1 LSFELENIIQ
11 LCQMQ
16 DPQAQKQLYEK
27 YKDNLYAVC
36 IRYVSNS
43 QEAEDVFIN
52 GFYKILTKIDSY
64 SGEGNFENWMRRIMV
79 NESLMHLRKYAA
91 LKMKTVPLETAISE
105 EEWQEGEDEMTYD
118 DVIKLLNKLPIGYRT
133 IFNLYVFENYN
144 HREIGEILN
153 ISINTSKS
161 QYLMAKKKLI
171 ELYHQDKNRR

>member
-1 LSFELENIIQ
+1 MSFELENIIRS
-11 LCQMQ
+11 CQMQ
-16 DPQAQKQLYEK
+16 DAQAQKQLYKK

-36 IRYVSNS
+36 IRYISNS

-79 NESLMHLRKYAA
+79 NESLMHLRKNAA
-91 LKMKTVPLETAISE
+91 LKMKTVPLETAIIE
-105 EEWQEGEDEMTYD
+105 EEWQEGEDEMTYE

-144 HREIGEILN
+144 HREISEMLN

-161 QYLMAKKKLI
+161 QYLMAKRKLI